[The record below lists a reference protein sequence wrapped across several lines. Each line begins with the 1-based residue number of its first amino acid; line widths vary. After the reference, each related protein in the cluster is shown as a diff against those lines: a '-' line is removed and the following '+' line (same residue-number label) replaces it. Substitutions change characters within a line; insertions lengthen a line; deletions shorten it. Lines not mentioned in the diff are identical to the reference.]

1 MGRSCLL
8 AGMRCRDSW
17 VSVFLL
23 LLVFESTSNCM
34 AKHFNPHDTSR
45 KHPDGY
51 RLHLRQHWWEG
62 RAFMARGSSL
72 VLRSA
77 LVSNTQQRDT
87 NIDYDEDDG
96 AFKFTGVFVSV
107 GSTASVIAEVRRMLL

>member
-1 MGRSCLL
+1 MIRVVSIPMGTDCTFDNI
-8 AGMRCRDSW
+8 G
-17 VSVFLL
+17 
-23 LLVFESTSNCM
+23 
-34 AKHFNPHDTSR
+34 
-45 KHPDGY
+45 G
-51 RLHLRQHWWEG
+51 EG

-107 GSTASVIAEVRRMLL
+107 RSTASVIAEVRRMLL

>member
-1 MGRSCLL
+1 MGTDCTFDNI
-8 AGMRCRDSW
+8 G
-17 VSVFLL
+17 
-23 LLVFESTSNCM
+23 
-34 AKHFNPHDTSR
+34 
-45 KHPDGY
+45 G
-51 RLHLRQHWWEG
+51 EG
-62 RAFMARGSSL
+62 RAFMARGSL

>member
-1 MGRSCLL
+1 MIRVVSIPMGTDCTFDNI
-8 AGMRCRDSW
+8 G
-17 VSVFLL
+17 
-23 LLVFESTSNCM
+23 
-34 AKHFNPHDTSR
+34 
-45 KHPDGY
+45 G
-51 RLHLRQHWWEG
+51 EG
-62 RAFMARGSSL
+62 RAFMARGSL